1 VTTRSPLIPTSWTK
15 QLMLVALLACLAWM
29 AVSRFSTLSLGVGL
43 VLTLVAVGLD
53 RYYWRGK

>member
-1 VTTRSPLIPTSWTK
+1 
-15 QLMLVALLACLAWM
+15 MLVALLACLAWM
-29 AVSRFSTLSLGVGL
+29 AVSRSSTLSLGVGL